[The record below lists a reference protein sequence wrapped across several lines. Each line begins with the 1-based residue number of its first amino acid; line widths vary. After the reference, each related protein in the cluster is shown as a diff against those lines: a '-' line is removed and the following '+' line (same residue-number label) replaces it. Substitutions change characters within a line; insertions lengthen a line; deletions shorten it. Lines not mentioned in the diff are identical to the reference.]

1 MIILIL
7 TIYQAHFSHIR
18 WFKNIWDWLDFIV
31 QNSIVKTLTSIGG
44 AILLIIGVL
53 YLKIPACDILIPY
66 LSKLP
71 QSVVGN
77 VKVSAQ
83 TATILKMILMVSI
96 AALCGF
102 KTPRRGL

>member
-1 MIILIL
+1 MFIII
-7 TIYQAHFSHIR
+7 
-18 WFKNIWDWLDFIV
+18 
-31 QNSIVKTLTSIGG
+31 
-44 AILLIIGVL
+44 VL

-102 KTPRRGL
+102 KTPGIIIPGLFIVLHKGYMRFYILICILAIIKYLHVLETIKYIMRYESDSD